1 MYSKVQKMKGFNEEL
16 LSAWLRLSNTICNER
31 IVTQLPYNEAL
42 ICNIL
47 NNQRKKFPG
56 EYLTATDLCE
66 KTRLLKSLMNRTL
79 NNLEE
84 KGLIVRKRSEE
95 DKRSVYVMFNEEN
108 ISYYE
113 KGHEEVLEVVDEIVN
128 KIEKRIGS
136 EKTKEIVDVFNVI
149 SDAAL
154 EVIHQ

>member
-1 MYSKVQKMKGFNEEL
+1 
-16 LSAWLRLSNTICNER
+16 
-31 IVTQLPYNEAL
+31 
-42 ICNIL
+42 
-47 NNQRKKFPG
+47 
-56 EYLTATDLCE
+56 
-66 KTRLLKSLMNRTL
+66 MNRTL

>member
-1 MYSKVQKMKGFNEEL
+1 
-16 LSAWLRLSNTICNER
+16 
-31 IVTQLPYNEAL
+31 
-42 ICNIL
+42 
-47 NNQRKKFPG
+47 
-56 EYLTATDLCE
+56 
-66 KTRLLKSLMNRTL
+66 
-79 NNLEE
+79 
-84 KGLIVRKRSEE
+84 
-95 DKRSVYVMFNEEN
+95 MFNEEN

>member
-1 MYSKVQKMKGFNEEL
+1 MK
-16 LSAWLRLSNTICNER
+16 
-31 IVTQLPYNEAL
+31 
-42 ICNIL
+42 
-47 NNQRKKFPG
+47 
-56 EYLTATDLCE
+56 
-66 KTRLLKSLMNRTL
+66 
-79 NNLEE
+79 
-84 KGLIVRKRSEE
+84 
-95 DKRSVYVMFNEEN
+95 N

>member
-1 MYSKVQKMKGFNEEL
+1 
-16 LSAWLRLSNTICNER
+16 
-31 IVTQLPYNEAL
+31 
-42 ICNIL
+42 
-47 NNQRKKFPG
+47 
-56 EYLTATDLCE
+56 
-66 KTRLLKSLMNRTL
+66 MNRTL
-79 NNLEE
+79 NSLEE